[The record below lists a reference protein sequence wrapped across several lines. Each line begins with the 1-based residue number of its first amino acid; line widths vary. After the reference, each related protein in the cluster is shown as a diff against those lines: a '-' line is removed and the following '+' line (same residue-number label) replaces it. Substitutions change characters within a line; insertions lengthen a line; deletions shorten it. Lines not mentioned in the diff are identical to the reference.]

1 MQLRV
6 LQAARISVV
15 VAAQPDD
22 LGRGFEGRRAAAA
35 YRDVHLRGSG
45 AYRRNGAGRSHR
57 QLVGAFDAERNRL
70 KLRHVRVEFFHEAVE
85 LVGHHHA
92 GRIADRDCRRARRY
106 RGADRAVEELRLA
119 ARRVHRGE
127 FHVGAERAALR
138 HERLNHLDNPLGLL
152 VADELHLHRRERRFD
167 VKARMRRLSDRVP
180 RRLHARLLEADR
192 NRKRAALHRRR
203 DSAHEQRINLLVY
216 NRREAD
222 DVEVQPVENLRGL
235 DNLLERER
243 PFAAARSLAQRN
255 VRKPDLSHPEISPS
269 PTSGIPPRTAI
280 KKPPRHI
287 HASGAKNSL
296 RGTTLIAARTRPL
309 IRASDAATRSSLKAA
324 RRLRE
329 LRSGA
334 RPYHHPSVP
343 AFTCAPALCKPIYDD
358 RNSVI
363 AFPAIYFF
371 RRRRQNAGCAF

>member
-6 LQAARISVV
+6 LQPAGVAVV
-15 VAAQPDD
+15 VAAQTDY
-22 LGRGFEGRRAAAA
+22 LRSRLERRSAAAA
-35 YRDVHLRGSG
+35 YRHVHLRGSR
-45 AYRRNGAGRSHR
+45 AHRRNGAGRRHR
-57 QLVGAFDAERNRL
+57 QLVGALDAERHVR
-70 KLRHVRVEFFHEAVE
+70 KLRHVRVELLHEAVE

-92 GRIADRDCRRARRY
+92 RRIAYRHRRRARRY
-106 RGADRAVEELRLA
+106 RGAYRAVEELRLA
-119 ARRVHRGE
+119 ARRVHRRK
-127 FHVGAERAALR
+127 FHVGAERAALS

-152 VADELHLHRRERRFD
+152 VADELHLHSRERRFD
-167 VKARMRRLSDRVP
+167 VKTRVGRLSDRVP
-180 RRLHARLLEADR
+180 RRLHAGFLEADR

-222 DVEVQPVENLRGL
+222 DVEVQPVENLSGL

-309 IRASDAATRSSLKAA
+309 IRASDAAGRSSLKTARAALGNSARERDRSAALRFRLSPA
-324 RRLRE
+324 RRL
-329 LRSGA
+329 
-334 RPYHHPSVP
+334 SVP
-343 AFTCAPALCKPIYDD
+343 YL
-358 RNSVI
+358 
-363 AFPAIYFF
+363 
-371 RRRRQNAGCAF
+371 RRS